1 MLKSKKPNIKFIIV
15 GDFNQLK
22 PVKDRV
28 QCNYKQCLPLIDL
41 CDCNRLEL
49 SICRRSDDTLF
60 NMCKFKNIMN
70 IKKSNF
76 NSKQTS
82 KCISFLHKTRIEI
95 NNKCMNE
102 KIKKYKEKAL
112 RWEKNKF
119 DPHSQDV
126 KLLPGMPIICKKNC
140 KKLEIFN
147 NETFTIKEIDF
158 DNDIIIIENDTKI
171 NIFNIKSK
179 DFQIYFYLAY
189 CITIHVCQG
198 ETFDEPYTI
207 YDFDKY

>member
-1 MLKSKKPNIKFIIV
+1 MHAGTGKSYIIKHLVEEIIKQDKTFKSLTPTNKAANIINVITLHKFVSKLRNAKCLDKLNVDYIFVDEISMVNEIFYKFLIMLKSKKPNIKFIIV

-112 RWEKNKF
+112 R
-119 DPHSQDV
+119 
-126 KLLPGMPIICKKNC
+126 
-140 KKLEIFN
+140 
-147 NETFTIKEIDF
+147 
-158 DNDIIIIENDTKI
+158 
-171 NIFNIKSK
+171 
-179 DFQIYFYLAY
+179 
-189 CITIHVCQG
+189 
-198 ETFDEPYTI
+198 
-207 YDFDKY
+207 